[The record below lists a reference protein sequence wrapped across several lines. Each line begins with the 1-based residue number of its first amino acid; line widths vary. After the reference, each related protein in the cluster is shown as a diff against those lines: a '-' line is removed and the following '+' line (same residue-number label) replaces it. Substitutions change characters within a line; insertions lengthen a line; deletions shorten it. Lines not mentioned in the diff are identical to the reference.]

1 MCSLIRNT
9 HPNCIYYTTFSVKMQ
24 RFFFVQTWIFSE
36 NKKTAKLRY
45 DFAGKSDLC
54 LGHGQALAIY
64 PYNSVV
70 HCLIWWQHRCLCDL
84 HSFSQNSFTDIYL
97 TNAKTHG
104 IIIKLSHESES
115 WENKGQREQWNGSG
129 DRQGAVGVV
138 QEKFTWQN
146 VWSVVEWMGWLFW
159 TGCRGKG
166 KENMEWT
173 SVHKMFTWQNRQ
185 NVIK

>member
-1 MCSLIRNT
+1 MILRENLICVWVMGRLFLYS
-9 HPNCIYYTTFSVKMQ
+9 HM
-24 RFFFVQTWIFSE
+24 
-36 NKKTAKLRY
+36 
-45 DFAGKSDLC
+45 
-54 LGHGQALAIY
+54 

-84 HSFSQNSFTDIYL
+84 HSFLQNSFTDIYL

-115 WENKGQREQWNGSG
+115 WENKGQWEPWNGSG
-129 DRQGAVGVV
+129 DRQLAVEVV

-146 VWSVVEWMGWLFW
+146 VWSVVEWIGWLFW
-159 TGCRGKG
+159 TGCWGKG
-166 KENMEWT
+166 KENVEWT

>member
-1 MCSLIRNT
+1 MILRENLICVWVMGRLLLYS
-9 HPNCIYYTTFSVKMQ
+9 HM
-24 RFFFVQTWIFSE
+24 
-36 NKKTAKLRY
+36 
-45 DFAGKSDLC
+45 
-54 LGHGQALAIY
+54 

-84 HSFSQNSFTDIYL
+84 HSFLQNSFTDIYL

-115 WENKGQREQWNGSG
+115 WGNLWITEAVKRIGRSTGSSWSCSRKVHLTKSLKCGRMNRLTVLDRLSRENGK
-129 DRQGAVGVV
+129 
-138 QEKFTWQN
+138 K
-146 VWSVVEWMGWLFW
+146 
-159 TGCRGKG
+159 TG
-166 KENMEWT
+166 WT

>member
-115 WENKGQREQWNGSG
+115 QGNLWITETVKRIGRSTVSGCNCSRKVHLTKRLKCGRMNRITVLDRLSRKREREYGMDFS
-129 DRQGAVGVV
+129 
-138 QEKFTWQN
+138 
-146 VWSVVEWMGWLFW
+146 S
-159 TGCRGKG
+159 
-166 KENMEWT
+166 
-173 SVHKMFTWQNRQ
+173 
-185 NVIK
+185 